1 MPLPHPLDHASCVH
15 ETRPHTHLGLA
26 ASNGTRTD
34 GACLLVP
41 AQDLRD
47 TTVGHAQLA
56 RDDTRPNAMVGHLH
70 DLVADVVG
78 QRPAVDKY
86 TSELVDPAL
95 AKGGGHWKQ
104 NIKDR
109 AQAKVI

>member
-1 MPLPHPLDHASCVH
+1 MPPLHPLDHVPCH
-15 ETRPHTHLGLA
+15 ETRPQTHLGLA

-56 RDDTRPNAMVGHLH
+56 GDDARSNAMVGHLH

-78 QRPAVDKY
+78 
-86 TSELVDPAL
+86 
-95 AKGGGHWKQ
+95 
-104 NIKDR
+104 
-109 AQAKVI
+109 